1 MTKRMARMS
10 CKSFLEM
17 PCTAKHV
24 LQPGEETN
32 LYIVKEKGGGKEW
45 NTSWWLESSLLFNAK
60 SILMIRKER
69 FFWRLLYFS
78 CALLVSYFTLPL
90 LK

>member
-24 LQPGEETN
+24 LQPGEETR
-32 LYIVKEKGGGKEW
+32 LGYSKSKRRQQGVEHKLVVGVQ
-45 NTSWWLESSLLFNAK
+45 LL
-60 SILMIRKER
+60 I
-69 FFWRLLYFS
+69 
-78 CALLVSYFTLPL
+78 
-90 LK
+90 